1 MIWMAGPFAGVSGR
15 KKPPSTLAK
24 SKKKSKTPEGTV
36 QGAELN
42 GQSSH
47 RRQLTPLMILQ
58 CIMLRVWM
66 SAK

>member
-1 MIWMAGPFAGVSGR
+1 MAGLCAGVSGH

-24 SKKKSKTPEGTV
+24 SKKKSKPPKGTV

-47 RRQLTPLMILQ
+47 THQITHLMTLQ
-58 CIMLRVWM
+58 CSMLWSWM
-66 SAK
+66 SAR